1 MSKDEIAVL
10 HSALAGSW
18 PFLRPWL
25 EQKKKDLLIAL
36 INANNEEARGKIKQ
50 LDEILNLPEQL
61 QSELVGF
68 QNQQE
73 EELP

>member
-1 MSKDEIAVL
+1 MTKDELAAL
-10 HSALAGSW
+10 HNALAGSW

-25 EQKKKDLLIAL
+25 EQKKKDLLLAL
-36 INANNEEARGKIKQ
+36 ISANNEEARGRIKQ

-61 QSELVGF
+61 QSELVSF
-68 QNQQE
+68 QQQQE

>member
-10 HSALAGSW
+10 QRALAGSW